1 MNFSFTFKSYSRN
14 LLSEVERDINSKI
27 ARMDL
32 DNVVLKEQ
40 MEAERDRIIRSIEA
54 HKANISAIG

>member
-1 MNFSFTFKSYSRN
+1 MNFSFTFKGYSRN

-40 MEAERDRIIRSIEA
+40 MEAERDRIIQAIEA

>member
-1 MNFSFTFKSYSRN
+1 MNLSLTFKSYSRN
-14 LLSEVERDINSKI
+14 LLSEVERDISSKI